1 MSSHGI
7 AACESLFV
15 VETCQRH
22 IALSRRVPSVFTPGT
37 EVYQGLSAYR
47 FLLEIACG
55 LHSKMQ
61 GESEIF
67 GQIKQGWKEF
77 ASGNPARAKGLNR
90 VMQYLFTDTKRIRTD
105 YLHGLGSQSYAG
117 VTQKLLSL
125 KATDRVLILGA
136 GQFGAMFA
144 AKLRNRAASV
154 TVMNR
159 TAAALKTLQKQYPE
173 IHTVTGFGTLEAEM
187 KKATH
192 VLVCLPEGK
201 DTALD
206 AIILKC
212 WKQKKS
218 GHLIHFGIMDFA
230 GTAWAKLART
240 HSLADVLRQQN
251 AHSETRPHKIASAFS
266 AASVM
271 AGERMDGVT
280 LKSRIL
286 QVA

>member
-1 MSSHGI
+1 M
-7 AACESLFV
+7 

-22 IALSRRVPSVFTPGT
+22 IALTRRVPAVFTPGT

-77 ASGNPARAKGLNR
+77 SAESPADAKGLNR

-117 VTQKLLSL
+117 VAQKLLAL
-125 KATDRVLILGA
+125 KNTDRMLILGA

-159 TAAALKTLQKQYPE
+159 TAAPLKSLQKQYPK
-173 IHTVTGFGTLEAEM
+173 IHAVAGFDTLEAEM
-187 KKATH
+187 KKTTH

-201 DTALD
+201 DAALD
-206 AIILKC
+206 SAILKT

-218 GHLIHFGIMDFA
+218 GQCIHFGIMDFT
-230 GTAWAKLART
+230 GTPWAKLPRS

-251 AHSETRPHKIASAFS
+251 AHSETRPHKIKSAFS
-266 AASVM
+266 AAALM
-271 AGERMDGVT
+271 AVERMNGVS
-280 LKSRIL
+280 LKSRVL